1 MKKRLLLT
9 AFVVGLA
16 TLLSACCM
24 ICSKN
29 GNFTMA
35 DAGKTFKTAT
45 GGTLN
50 LDLKGNYTTGYSW
63 NIVSCD
69 DKILKLDESPYTP
82 DSTQLAG
89 AGGVQHYKFSI
100 VGAGQTELKITYN
113 RVWEKDVA
121 PAETFTLK
129 IDSKK

>member
-1 MKKRLLLT
+1 MKIKLLI
-9 AFVVGLA
+9 
-16 TLLSACCM
+16 TLLAVTVLSGCCM
-24 ICSKN
+24 ICSKD
-29 GNFTMA
+29 GSFTMA
-35 DAGKTFKTAT
+35 DSGKTFTTAT

-50 LDLKGNYTTGYSW
+50 LELKGNYTTGYSW

-69 DKILKLDESPYTP
+69 EKIIKLTDSKYTP
-82 DSTQLAG
+82 DSLQLAG
-89 AGGVQHYKFSI
+89 TGGMQHFTFNI
-100 VGAGQTELKITYN
+100 VGKGQTELKITYN